1 MKFVHHSLGGRYSDN
16 PRALYE
22 SLIASG
28 HPGTHVWLVDSEH
41 VHEFPADVETAEIG
55 SEQCVKELESA
66 DVVVSNT
73 HIELDWDKSPGTRY
87 LQTWHGTPLKH
98 IHFDSLWAPPG
109 HVAHLTEDVRRW
121 DYLLSPNRASTEILR
136 KAFGFSGEVAET
148 GYPRND
154 VLTGPHRDRIR
165 DRVRRRL
172 GIGAN
177 ATVVLYT
184 PTWRDDVL
192 DAQGRQDFRL
202 HLDLDE
208 FTRRLGDDH
217 YLLLRTHFLI
227 SAQLPPIGRPGVRDV
242 SAYPDVSDLYL
253 AADVMVTD
261 YSSTMFDFAVTG
273 KPLLFYTYDLA
284 HYRDTLRGF
293 YFDFAQHAPGPLLP
307 TSADVV
313 GALADLALVRA
324 RYAPAYDRFRE
335 KYCHLDD
342 GRATA
347 RVIERFLGAAT
358 EQSPGRARDR
368 TGHVRRA
375 RQPGKR

>member
-22 SLIASG
+22 ALIAGG
-28 HPGTHVWLVDSEH
+28 HPGTHVWLIDPRYSD
-41 VHEFPADVETAEIG
+41 EFPAGIETAEFG
-55 SEQCVKELESA
+55 SARSIEELESA

-73 HIELDWDKSPGTRY
+73 HIELDWAKSAGTRY

-109 HVAHLTEDVRRW
+109 RVAYLTEDVRRW
-121 DYLLSPNRASTEILR
+121 DHLLSPNRASTEILR
-136 KAFGFSGEVAET
+136 RAFGFTGEVAET

-154 VLTGPHRDRIR
+154 VLTGPDQDRIR
-165 DRVRRRL
+165 DRVRRSF
-172 GIGAN
+172 GIPAG

-184 PTWRDDVL
+184 PTWRDNLL
-192 DAQGRQDFRL
+192 DGRGRQDFSL

-208 FTRRLGDDH
+208 FTRRLGADH

-227 SAQLPPIGRPGVRDV
+227 SADLPPIDRPGVRDV
-242 SAYPDVSDLYL
+242 SAYPEVSDLYL

-284 HYRDTLRGF
+284 HYRDALRGF
-293 YFDFAQHAPGPLLP
+293 YFDFERDAPGPLLH
-307 TSADVV
+307 TSTEVV
-313 GALADLALVRA
+313 DALAGLAAVRA
-324 RYAPAYDRFRE
+324 RYAGAYGHFRQ
-335 KYCHLDD
+335 KYCHLED
-342 GRATA
+342 GRAGE
-347 RVIERFLGAAT
+347 RVIERFFAGAA
-358 EQSPGRARDR
+358 GRPAPL
-368 TGHVRRA
+368 A
-375 RQPGKR
+375 AQPAPA